1 MAHHYDTYRE
11 ELAKAYPGFGH
22 ALWEPDP
29 GVPSGDLNPTIGVGD
44 VGFIREGRFH
54 RLFNALLPA
63 DHPSNE
69 TFGVPAD
76 HEPLQPNDHHINRGA
91 LAPNSLHSCG
101 VTEVSGGFGVF
112 AAS

>member
-11 ELAKAYPGFGH
+11 ELAKAYPGFGY

-29 GVPSGDLNPTIGVGD
+29 GGQDRPVAIGD

-63 DHPSNE
+63 DHPFNQI
-69 TFGVPAD
+69 FGVPVG
-76 HEPLQPNDHHINRGA
+76 HEPLLPSTPNHINRGA
-91 LAPNSLHSCG
+91 LAPNTLYSYG
-101 VTEVSGGFGVF
+101 VTIVSGGFGVL
-112 AAS
+112 AAT